1 MHDILLAFTL
11 TMLAGLSTGI
21 GSCIAFVARHTNKRF
36 LSVSL
41 GFSVGVMI
49 YVSFI
54 EIFSQ
59 AQQALVSQ
67 LGQTGGSWA
76 TAAAF
81 FGGMLAIAVIDR
93 LIPSQENP
101 HEPKRA
107 EAENAAPARRPNQS
121 NVHRPHWRNF
131 AKRRCPVSSGSD
143 RGKCL
148 LLNLQVG

>member
-1 MHDILLAFTL
+1 
-11 TMLAGLSTGI
+11 
-21 GSCIAFVARHTNKRF
+21 
-36 LSVSL
+36 
-41 GFSVGVMI
+41 MI

-67 LGQTGGSWA
+67 RGQTGGSWA

-107 EAENAAPARRPNQS
+107 EAENEAPARRPNKS
-121 NVHRPHWRNF
+121 NVHRR
-131 AKRRCPVSSGSD
+131 AGGILQ
-143 RGKCL
+143 RGA
-148 LLNLQVG
+148 VP

>member
-1 MHDILLAFTL
+1 MHDSLLAFTL
-11 TMLAGLSTGI
+11 TLLASLSTGI

-93 LIPSQENP
+93 LIPSQE
-101 HEPKRA
+101 EFCK
-107 EAENAAPARRPNQS
+107 EALSRKQRVRQGKMPATQFTSWMIGQEQIIREICTQ
-121 NVHRPHWRNF
+121 
-131 AKRRCPVSSGSD
+131 
-143 RGKCL
+143 
-148 LLNLQVG
+148 

>member
-41 GFSVGVMI
+41 GFSAGVMI

-67 LGQTGGSWA
+67 LGQTVGSWA

-101 HEPKRA
+101 
-107 EAENAAPARRPNQS
+107 
-121 NVHRPHWRNF
+121 
-131 AKRRCPVSSGSD
+131 VSYTHLVFPLDSSIWAG
-143 RGKCL
+143 
-148 LLNLQVG
+148 